1 MATITHR
8 ELRNNSAEI
17 LRRVEAGETLQVTN
31 NGIPAAVIGP
41 AGGATLDDLVSQGQ
55 ARPARADASTLN
67 RLRRRLDGRTPAAKT
82 TAEMVK
88 DARGR
93 W

>member
-1 MATITHR
+1 MGTITHR

-17 LRRVEAGETLQVTN
+17 LRRVEAGETLRVTN
-31 NGIPAAVIGP
+31 NGKPAAVIGP
-41 AGGATLDDLVSQGQ
+41 ADGMTLDDLISRGH
-55 ARPARADASTLN
+55 ARPARGDASTLSKLRS
-67 RLRRRLDGRTPAAKT
+67 RLAEQT
-82 TAEMVK
+82 TSEMTTSEMIE

>member
-31 NGIPAAVIGP
+31 NGVPAAVIGP
-41 AGGATLDDLVSQGQ
+41 GGGVTLDDLISQGH

-67 RLRRRLDGRTPAAKT
+67 RLRERLQERSPSAKT
-82 TAEMVK
+82 TSEIIE
-88 DARGR
+88 DARSR